1 MTVMTVVAVVIVMHD
16 VMKNIANEWQ
26 RRSIATDD
34 DRQ

>member
-16 VMKNIANEWQ
+16 VMKNTANEWQ
-26 RRSIATDD
+26 RSIATDD